1 MGYFTIS
8 VLVLAAM
15 LFFPVRRLIF
25 IFSVRRLQKRLA
37 RELTEQELQGQ
48 HSRASFL
55 AVILATAFSFFFNAN
70 LLGIPRG

>member
-1 MGYFTIS
+1 MLYFTLS
-8 VLVLAAM
+8 VVVLAAM

-25 IFSVRRLQKRLA
+25 IFSVRRLQRRLA
-37 RELTEQELQGQ
+37 RDLTPEELQGQ
-48 HSRASFL
+48 QSRASFL